1 MLPAGKVALSTQ
13 PLGFSADS
21 VGQTENV
28 ERFEKG
34 IKTVWPFSGL
44 ASEGDS
50 LLSLVWVVSDH
61 LQS

>member
-1 MLPAGKVALSTQ
+1 MLPAGKVTLSSQ

-21 VGQTENV
+21 VGQTANV
-28 ERFEKG
+28 ERFERR
-34 IKTVWPFSGL
+34 IKTVLPISDL